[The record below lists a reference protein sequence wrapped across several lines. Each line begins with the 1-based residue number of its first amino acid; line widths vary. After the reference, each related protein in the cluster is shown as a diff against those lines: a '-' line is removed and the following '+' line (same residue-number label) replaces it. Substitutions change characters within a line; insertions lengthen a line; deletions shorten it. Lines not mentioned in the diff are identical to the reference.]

1 MTLQSQS
8 PRVQTWRTNSNSG
21 SGSPFSFITR
31 AGMGPKLAAGAGIVL
46 VLGLLAVVWA
56 RSGNTAAAPNAE
68 DLAKHQTPAEP
79 IVYGPSGGAS
89 AASTQGGAA
98 PTTAV
103 PKPAPVELSMSRP
116 TTTNSAAIGA
126 TAGMQTGKPG
136 IVDPTTNSAPNSPA
150 TTSKPATTPPTA
162 PPSDPTVTPT
172 TYTAPPAPGTATGGE
187 GTRQLIVAAQQDQA
201 AGRLIEARTKLN
213 KALFDPSLAAGDRG
227 AVRQQI
233 STIND
238 TLVFSPAVAPGDTI
252 AEAYI
257 IKRGDNPTTIVRNQ
271 SLPIDQRFLVRVN
284 NLHDP
289 KGLRI
294 GQRLKIFR
302 TPFHAVVHKADHRL
316 DLYVGSPAPIGGS
329 PGRQVG
335 PDGQEADWVFIRS
348 FRVGLGEANGT
359 PEGQYVVKNGSKLE
373 NPIWKNPRTGE
384 VFAGGAPTNPIG
396 KHWLGLEGVDDNTR
410 KFTGYGI
417 HGTIDPASIGQ
428 NLSMGCVRMMPEDVA
443 LVYEVL
449 VDKVSTVKILP

>member
-1 MTLQSQS
+1 
-8 PRVQTWRTNSNSG
+8 P
-21 SGSPFSFITR
+21 P
-31 AGMGPKLAAGAGIVL
+31 
-46 VLGLLAVVWA
+46 
-56 RSGNTAAAPNAE
+56 
-68 DLAKHQTPAEP
+68 
-79 IVYGPSGGAS
+79 
-89 AASTQGGAA
+89 
-98 PTTAV
+98 PT
-103 PKPAPVELSMSRP
+103 APVELSMSRP
-116 TTTNSAAIGA
+116 ATTNSAAIGA
-126 TAGMQTGKPG
+126 TTGTQAGKPA
-136 IVDPTTNSAPNSPA
+136 IVDPTTSPA
-150 TTSKPATTPPTA
+150 LSTSPGTTPPTA
-162 PPSDPTVTPT
+162 PKVIPTTDPAVTPT
-172 TYTAPPAPGTATGGE
+172 TYTAPPAPGTATGGD
-187 GTRQLIVAAQQDQA
+187 GTRQLITAAQQDQA
-201 AGRLIEARTKLN
+201 AGRLIEARAKLN
-213 KALFDPSLAAGDRG
+213 KALFDPSLAVGDRG
-227 AVRQQI
+227 SVRQQI

-238 TLVFSPAVAPGDTI
+238 SLVFSPAVAPGDTI
-252 AEAYI
+252 AEAYT
-257 IKRGDNPTTIVRNQ
+257 IKRGDNPTNIVRNQ
-271 SLPIDQRFLVRVN
+271 SLPIDQRMLVRVN

-294 GQRLKIFR
+294 GQRIKIFR

-359 PEGQYVVKNGSKLE
+359 PEGQYIVKNGSKLE

>member
-21 SGSPFSFITR
+21 GGSPFSFITR

-46 VLGLLAVVWA
+46 VVGLLAVVWA
-56 RSGNTAAAPNAE
+56 RSGNTGAAPNAE

-79 IVYGPSGGAS
+79 LVYSPSGGAP
-89 AASTQGGAA
+89 AAGTQGGAA
-98 PTTAV
+98 PTAAA
-103 PKPAPVELSMSRP
+103 PKPAPVELSMSRQP
-116 TTTNSAAIGA
+116 SGNAAIA
-126 TAGMQTGKPG
+126 ANSGMQAGKAA
-136 IVDPTTNSAPNSPA
+136 IVDPTTNPAP
-150 TTSKPATTPPTA
+150 TTAPGTVPPTTPTTTPPT
-162 PPSDPTVTPT
+162 DPTVIPT

-187 GTRQLIVAAQQDQA
+187 GTRQLIAAAQQDQA
-201 AGRLIEARTKLN
+201 AGRLVEARTKLN
-213 KALFDPSLAAGDRG
+213 KALFDPSLAASDRG

-238 TLVFSPAVAPGDTI
+238 TLVFAQAVGPGDTI

-257 IKRGDNPTTIVRNQ
+257 IKRGDNPTNIVRNQ

-294 GQRLKIFR
+294 GQRIKIFR